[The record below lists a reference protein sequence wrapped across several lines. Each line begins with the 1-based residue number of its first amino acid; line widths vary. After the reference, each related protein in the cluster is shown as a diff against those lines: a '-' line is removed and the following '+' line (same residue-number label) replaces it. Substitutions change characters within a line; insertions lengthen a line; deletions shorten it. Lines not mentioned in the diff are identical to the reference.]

1 MTVYE
6 AMAIMTMVL
15 HIVVDL
21 LIALN
26 NSTKKQPFLPGT
38 TVTFCSCTFRLTV
51 RDTPPAP
58 LYLYYTT
65 FCPHVNTPNN
75 L

>member
-21 LIALN
+21 LIALH
-26 NSTKKQPFLPGT
+26 NSTKK
-38 TVTFCSCTFRLTV
+38 
-51 RDTPPAP
+51 
-58 LYLYYTT
+58 
-65 FCPHVNTPNN
+65 
-75 L
+75 